1 MKVKAIVLTES
12 AANETVNEVKFA
24 ANESCSTLELIIYF
38 SVRATEDYKGNGG
51 ELNIKKGN
59 IIQYTTRVNEHF
71 SFGCLNDK
79 WGNFPSQIA
88 QVSVTEKDE
97 IKMELRLGE
106 SQ

>member
-1 MKVKAIVLTES
+1 MNFECSKV
-12 AANETVNEVKFA
+12 
-24 ANESCSTLELIIYF
+24 CSKRKLQHIRACNIF

-59 IIQYTTRVNEHF
+59 IVQYTTQVNEHF

-88 QVSVTEKDE
+88 QVSVTEKGE
-97 IKMELRLGE
+97 IKMEFRLGE
-106 SQ
+106 SR